1 MNAKFWILTT
11 ISNPPES
18 CVIFFRLH
26 QTHTMAHLDGYI
38 IAFKY
43 KICLRQVDNNC
54 TSKNVPL
61 GLTFSITADDDS
73 EGAEITKNPW
83 RLAVNA
89 ASGRWCI
96 YIVVVVLCVLFVV
109 SRLTKKK
116 MQHGTK
122 VNYIYIKIRPV
133 PIDMPLKSECVA
145 NGWKPNM
152 WWICCPNLI
161 VFLEHS
167 GKI

>member
-1 MNAKFWILTT
+1 
-11 ISNPPES
+11 
-18 CVIFFRLH
+18 
-26 QTHTMAHLDGYI
+26 MAHHDGYI

-89 ASGRWCI
+89 ASGRWCVN
-96 YIVVVVLCVLFVV
+96 IVVFVLCILFVV

-116 MQHGTK
+116 AARHGSQLYLYKNTSSADRHA
-122 VNYIYIKIRPV
+122 IKKR
-133 PIDMPLKSECVA
+133 MRSKRLKTEYVMDLLA
-145 NGWKPNM
+145 
-152 WWICCPNLI
+152 
-161 VFLEHS
+161 
-167 GKI
+167 